1 MEVDTFFGTQMEETA
16 VEEKKIAIF
25 EKMPVWKAVTAL
37 ALPAILSQ
45 LVTMIYNLADTFY
58 IGQLGDPN
66 MVAGVSLSFPAF
78 MILTAFGNLF
88 GIGGGSL
95 ISRKLGEKRTEDARR
110 VASFSLFGALFF
122 TLIYIVFL
130 QFFTDP
136 ILRFL
141 GASDATIG
149 YGRDYLYWTAIAGG
163 VPTIVAMLMGHL
175 LRSEGFARQSSVGIA
190 VGGILNILLD
200 PLFIFGFHMDVA
212 GAAMAT
218 AISNLA
224 SAFFYVIVI
233 LRLGNRTHVSLDPT
247 KALVNRDLV
256 RQVFSVGLPAA
267 AASLFAN
274 LANSCLNIVLSWNGD
289 LAIAAM
295 GVVKR
300 IDMIPLN
307 VALGLSQG
315 ALPLIAYNYA
325 AKQYDR
331 MEGLSRFARAAGAG
345 FAILCVVFFELF
357 APDLV
362 YFFIKDQA
370 TVEVGAGFLRV
381 ACLGTIPMVM
391 FFLLNTTFQAMGEG
405 KQSFFLVFCRQILF
419 NLPILFSFNFL
430 FGTLGAVWTQPVAD
444 VLAVILATVFF
455 TATMRR
461 LRREEAA
468 AAAQAV

>member
-1 MEVDTFFGTQMEETA
+1 M
-16 VEEKKIAIF
+16 EEKKIAIF
-25 EKMPVWKAVTAL
+25 EKMPVWKAVAAL

-58 IGQLGDPN
+58 IGQIGNPD
-66 MVAGVSLSFPAF
+66 MVAGVSVSFPAF

-95 ISRKLGEKRTEDARR
+95 IARKLGEKRTEDARH
-110 VASFSLFGALFF
+110 VASFSLFGALLC
-122 TLIYIVFL
+122 TLVYSAIL
-130 QFFTDP
+130 GFFTDP
-136 ILRFL
+136 ILRLL

-149 YGRDYLYWTAIAGG
+149 YGRDYLYWTAVVGG
-163 VPTIVAMLMGHL
+163 APTIVAMLLGHL

-190 VGGILNILLD
+190 VGGVLNILLD
-200 PLFIFGFHMDVA
+200 PLFIFVFKLNVA
-212 GAAMAT
+212 GAAIAT

-224 SAFFYVIVI
+224 AVLFYLV
-233 LRLGNRTHVSLDPT
+233 LLLKLGKRTHVSLDPA
-247 KALVNRDLV
+247 KAFVNRNLV

-274 LANSCLNIVLSWNGD
+274 LANTCLNIVLSWHGD
-289 LAIAAM
+289 LAVAAM

-315 ALPLIAYNYA
+315 ALPLVAYNYA
-325 AKQYDR
+325 AKNYDR

-345 FAILCVVFFELF
+345 FAVLCVVFFELF
-357 APDLV
+357 APELV
-362 YFFIKDQA
+362 YFFIKDEA
-370 TVEVGAGFLRV
+370 TVELGASFLRV

-419 NLPILFSFNFL
+419 NLPILFTFNAF
-430 FGTLGAVWTQPVAD
+430 FGTAGAVWTQPVAD
-444 VLAVILATVFF
+444 VFAVILATAFF
-455 TATMRR
+455 GATMRR

-468 AAAQAV
+468 SAAKAA